1 MAAAEQSKDA
11 EVARTAG
18 RGGLAIATAK
28 SYFMVVGL
36 VQQIA
41 LPRVLGLDG
50 YGALSSVLSV
60 ASIAYNPIVSTSI
73 QGVSR
78 VVAQA
83 PDDQQAQA
91 TRGALKIH
99 ALLALP
105 FALIFFFLAAPICQ
119 AMGAPHVTVPMQMMS
134 AVLFF
139 YGLYSPFIGVLNGRK
154 LFTWQAGLDML
165 YGTMRTLALI
175 GGGWWLAKS
184 GRGVEGA
191 SVGFVTAS
199 MLIVFVALF
208 LVGIGKR
215 GPGAPSVGQHL
226 LFIAPLFVGQAV
238 LNLLLQADLTLLR
251 RFASESASAA
261 GMGPQA
267 ADPLVGA
274 YRATQL
280 FSFLP
285 YQLLIAVTFILF
297 PVLATAYRDR
307 DNAAVARYV
316 ASGVRVALI
325 LMGLMV
331 SVTSGLSEALM
342 RLVFPAEAAHLGA
355 RAMQILTLGF
365 GAFAVFG
372 ILTTVLNS
380 LKRELW
386 SAIITAVAFAL
397 VVVLCFVR
405 VRGSAFGPELLT
417 QTALATTTGIVLA
430 TLGAGF
436 LVWKTTGAIVAPL
449 SVVRVVLAMAVA
461 ITLGRY
467 LPPGGKVMALAYSA
481 LVAGVYVVLLLLTR
495 ELGKNDLSNLKNVI
509 SRRRPGAGH

>member
-1 MAAAEQSKDA
+1 MAAEKETQDA

-28 SYFMVVGL
+28 AYFMVVGL

-83 PDDQQAQA
+83 PDGQRAEA
-91 TRGALKIH
+91 TRGALRIH

-105 FALIFFFLAAPICQ
+105 MAVLFFILAAPICR
-119 AMGAPHVTVPMQMMS
+119 AMGAEHVTGPMQLMS

-139 YGLYSPFIGVLNGRK
+139 YGLYTPLIGVLNGQKR
-154 LFTWQAGLDML
+154 FTWQAGLDML

-175 GGGWWLAKS
+175 GGGWLLAKS

-191 SVGFVTAS
+191 SLGFVGAS
-199 MLIVFVALF
+199 FVIVFVALS

-215 GPGAPSVGQHL
+215 GAGGPSFGQHM
-226 LFIAPLFVGQAV
+226 LFIAPLLVGQAV

-251 RFASESASAA
+251 RFASESARAA
-261 GMGPQA
+261 GLSPEA

-297 PVLATAYRDR
+297 PMLATAYRDR
-307 DNAAVARYV
+307 DHAAVTRYV
-316 ASGVRVALI
+316 ASGVRLALI
-325 LMGLMV
+325 AMGLMV
-331 SVTSGLSEALM
+331 SVTSGLSEPLM

-355 RAMQILTLGF
+355 RSMQVLTLGF

-372 ILTTVLNS
+372 IFTTVLNS
-380 LKRELW
+380 LKRERA
-386 SAIITAVAFAL
+386 SALITGLAFAL
-397 VVVLCFVR
+397 VVVLCFFR
-405 VRGSAFGPELLT
+405 VRGSAFGPDLLMR
-417 QTALATTTGIVLA
+417 TALATTTGIVAA
-430 TLGAGF
+430 TIAAGF
-436 LVWKTTGAIVAPL
+436 LVWKTAGAVVSPL
-449 SVVRVVLAMAVA
+449 SVVRVLISMGVA
-461 ITLGRY
+461 ITLGRF
-467 LPPGGKVMALAYSA
+467 LPPGGKIMAIAYSVV
-481 LVAGVYVVLLLLTR
+481 VAGTYVVLLLVTR
-495 ELGKNDLSNLKNVI
+495 ELGKNDLQNVKNVI
-509 SRRRPGAGH
+509 SRRRAG